1 MCNTINSTTI
11 NNSLQSPVHVHARI
25 LVTVYT
31 CTYTYISIY
40 MYISIHMHTYMY
52 LTIDLISSSYPKENN
67 RSASSTTRSFNVSL
81 ISSVYGEEELGN
93 QHYIYMYMY

>member
-1 MCNTINSTTI
+1 M
-11 NNSLQSPVHVHARI
+11 
-25 LVTVYT
+25 
-31 CTYTYISIY
+31 YISIY
-40 MYISIHMHTYMY
+40 VHTY

-93 QHYIYMYMY
+93 QHYMYRYMYTVHMYMYM